1 MLNVLKGYEKPPAT
15 WQLLAKLYRLRTLSP
30 AQYQA
35 IITFLESQERLRMQ
49 LRVIFPA
56 FFDEEEPE
64 DLALYLQTEEGL
76 DVFKQAVALAAL
88 VLLLTETD
96 FGPYRITRQEFAE
109 NSLAV
114 AIWAQQLSIMGEAST
129 VDGFLSGLYYRI
141 GIVPIARILS
151 RINTGNVLAEGASF
165 QDQSQWERNQVGKD
179 FPSIG
184 YDLLELWQIPEAVR
198 SPVRGQL
205 RPALCGQYKAAAL
218 RLNVARILSRSFFSP
233 SITSPLA
240 DVPPASLASLG
251 LTVPNIIL
259 HMQAALD
266 RFHRLRAPMLEL
278 VEKRSGAEVS

>member
-1 MLNVLKGYEKPPAT
+1 M
-15 WQLLAKLYRLRTLSP
+15 AKLYRLRTLSP